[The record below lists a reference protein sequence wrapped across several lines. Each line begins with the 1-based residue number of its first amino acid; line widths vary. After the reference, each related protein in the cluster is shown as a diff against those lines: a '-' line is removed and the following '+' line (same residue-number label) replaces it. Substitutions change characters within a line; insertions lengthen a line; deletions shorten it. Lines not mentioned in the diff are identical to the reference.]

1 MIRLKIKED
10 YKTAKKKPLKSSTI
24 IEVNIVEKSP
34 TIDKKKEVQR
44 TKVRTGQRRN
54 SRATVTIVVRL
65 VISLLTVVLQEN
77 TKTKTKAK
85 GKSQTNIVGEME
97 DADDLCAMIS

>member
-34 TIDKKKEVQR
+34 TIDKKK
-44 TKVRTGQRRN
+44 KSNGQK
-54 SRATVTIVVRL
+54 SEQAKEEIQEQ
-65 VISLLTVVLQEN
+65 LLQLW
-77 TKTKTKAK
+77 
-85 GKSQTNIVGEME
+85 
-97 DADDLCAMIS
+97 